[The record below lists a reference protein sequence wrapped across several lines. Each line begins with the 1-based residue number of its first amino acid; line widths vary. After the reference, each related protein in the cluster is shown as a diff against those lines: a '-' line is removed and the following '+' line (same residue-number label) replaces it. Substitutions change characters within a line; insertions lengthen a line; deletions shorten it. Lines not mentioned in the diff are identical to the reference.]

1 MAKLFFSYC
10 HVDEALR
17 DRLEKHLSMMK
28 NQGLIETWHDRGIM
42 AGDDLDT
49 SIDANLESA
58 DIVLLLV
65 TADFLASKYCF
76 SIEMKRALER
86 QREGT
91 ARVIAVI
98 LEHCDWQSAPF
109 AKSLAVPRDGKPV
122 TAWANEAEAW
132 TDVTKQIRAAVEQT
146 PLSTVTE
153 KQRANSSGS
162 TTVLVRS
169 DTTKGWEVASS
180 PAPRSSNLRI
190 TKQFT
195 DFDKDKFIHD
205 AFSYMSKFFESSLEE
220 LAARNPGIQTRFAP
234 LGAERFSATVYR
246 AGKIVAECS
255 IGIGGFGSRNTMLT
269 FSYHANASP
278 GTSNEML
285 NVAFDNHAIFF
296 KSLGMQSFGG
306 KRDAELSEQGASEY
320 YWDLFMQPL
329 QR

>member
-49 SIDANLESA
+49 SIDSNLESA
-58 DIVLLLV
+58 DIILLLV

-86 QREGT
+86 QQEGT

-109 AKSLAVPRDGKPV
+109 AKSLVVPKDGKPV

-132 TDVTKQIRAAVEQT
+132 TDVTKQIRTVVEHA
-146 PLSTVTE
+146 PSSTAMKERRTNPPESISVITRSVSNKE
-153 KQRANSSGS
+153 RDVVSS
-162 TTVLVRS
+162 L
-169 DTTKGWEVASS
+169 
-180 PAPRSSNLRI
+180 PPRSSNLRI
-190 TKQFT
+190 TKEFT

-205 AFSYMSKFFESSLEE
+205 AFSYMGKFFESSLEE
-220 LAARNPGIQTRFAP
+220 LAARNPGIQTRFVP
-234 LGAERFSATVYR
+234 LSSERFSATVYR

-255 IGIGGFGSRNTMLT
+255 IGIGGFGSRNTMLA
-269 FSYHANASP
+269 FSYQANAAP
-278 GTSNEML
+278 GASNEML
-285 NVAFDNHAIFF
+285 NVAFDSQAIFF

-320 YWDLFMQPL
+320 YWDLFIQPL